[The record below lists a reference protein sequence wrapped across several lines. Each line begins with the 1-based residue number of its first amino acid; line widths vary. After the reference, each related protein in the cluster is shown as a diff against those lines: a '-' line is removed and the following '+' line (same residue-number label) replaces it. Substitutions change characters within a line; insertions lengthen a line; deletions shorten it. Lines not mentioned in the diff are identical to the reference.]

1 MGMWETLSHP
11 KLSPY
16 MVDAGILIYATMQ
29 EQPYIT
35 LLSSL

>member
-1 MGMWETLSHP
+1 MGMWEILSYL

-16 MVDAGILIYATMQ
+16 MVDVGILIYATMQ